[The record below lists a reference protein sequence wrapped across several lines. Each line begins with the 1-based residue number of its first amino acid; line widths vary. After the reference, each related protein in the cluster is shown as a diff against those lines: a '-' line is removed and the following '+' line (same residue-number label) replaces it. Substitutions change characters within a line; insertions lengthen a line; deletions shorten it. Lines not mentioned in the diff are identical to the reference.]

1 MAREPNDNGTNL
13 NSDPVLLLDGYLDQ
27 AVACGATD
35 LHFEPFAD
43 EILVR
48 IRLDGVLQ
56 TLGHIPKP
64 LAENVIGRLMVLGGL
79 LTYRTDIPQEG
90 RIKTQN
96 AGTLNGP
103 ESLPQWNQLNLG
115 LRLATFPTVEGT
127 RAVVRILRGKEE
139 FASLES
145 LGYPAE
151 CLKTLD
157 ELTRR
162 RSGLIL
168 LTGPAGSGKT
178 TTIYTFLRTILN
190 QQPGISVISLEDPVE
205 HRLDRVTQI
214 QINPHGEMNYQRALR
229 SLLRQDPQVL
239 ALGEIR
245 DAETAD
251 ICIEAAL
258 SGHLLISTIHSG
270 TVAGAIVRLLEM
282 GIPAYQLTSSIEAI
296 LAQRL
301 VRKLCLE
308 CRQKTNDPLRP
319 YRPVGC
325 NACGQTGYHGRTVIA
340 ELGLMT
346 GAFRSAVRRQVD
358 RDEMDQA
365 LAADAMLGLVEQA
378 RRLTASGV
386 TSVEEI
392 STVLGRPTQELL
404 AQWSNSTG
412 KDYRHG

>member
-1 MAREPNDNGTNL
+1 
-13 NSDPVLLLDGYLDQ
+13 
-27 AVACGATD
+27 
-35 LHFEPFAD
+35 
-43 EILVR
+43 
-48 IRLDGVLQ
+48 
-56 TLGHIPKP
+56 
-64 LAENVIGRLMVLGGL
+64 
-79 LTYRTDIPQEG
+79 
-90 RIKTQN
+90 
-96 AGTLNGP
+96 
-103 ESLPQWNQLNLG
+103 LNLG
-115 LRLATFPTVEGT
+115 LRLATFPTIEGT

-151 CLKTLD
+151 CLRTLD

-178 TTIYTFLRTILN
+178 TTIYTFLRTILD

-205 HRLDRVTQI
+205 HRLDKVTQI

-301 VRKLCLE
+301 VRKLCFE

-325 NACGQTGYHGRTVIA
+325 DVCGRTGYHGRTVIA

-358 RDEMDQA
+358 RDEMDHA
-365 LAADAMLGLVEQA
+365 LAADAMLSLVEQA

-386 TSVEEI
+386 TSIEEI
-392 STVLGRPTQELL
+392 STVLGRPMEELL
-404 AQWSNSTG
+404 SQWSNTSG